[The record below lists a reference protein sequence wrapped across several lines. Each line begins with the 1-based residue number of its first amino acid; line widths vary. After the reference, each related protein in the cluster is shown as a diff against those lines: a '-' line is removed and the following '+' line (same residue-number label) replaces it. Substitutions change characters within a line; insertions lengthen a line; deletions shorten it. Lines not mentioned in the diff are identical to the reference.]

1 MQNLLGLRVSAAA
14 LSVALLLAAASGPS
28 RVYAEDAESEA
39 TSDNTVFD
47 YSRYRSVLQRYVDD
61 DGMVD
66 YKSLKENRK
75 PLNKFVE
82 SIGNLKKQKYQKWSD
97 TQKIAFLTNA
107 YNEITIKIILDN
119 YRIKAGFFG
128 GMRWPSNSIRQIS
141 GVFDEIT
148 HPVMGRDM
156 TLDDIEHETL
166 RKDFN
171 EPRIHLTLVCAAMS
185 CPRLL
190 NRPYTGAKLEDQFG
204 MQAHQF
210 VRQPD
215 NFKIER
221 DNGYVYISSIF
232 KWFGEDFIKTY
243 SPDNNNFSDLS
254 DKNAAVLNYLK
265 DHLSERDRRYL
276 LNGDY
281 NVYYLDYDWSLNE
294 QD

>member
-1 MQNLLGLRVSAAA
+1 MQNLLGHRVSAAA

-47 YSRYRSVLQRYVDD
+47 YSRYRSLLQRYVDD

-82 SIGNLKKQKYQKWSD
+82 SIGNLKKQKYQKWND

-107 YNEITIKIILDN
+107 YN
-119 YRIKAGFFG
+119 
-128 GMRWPSNSIRQIS
+128 
-141 GVFDEIT
+141 EIT

-265 DHLSERDRRYL
+265 DHLSKRDRRYL